1 MRYYVRLY
9 SFTLI
14 SEGGWCESDSMLF
27 VACLSVGQMFECQW
41 KDNTLGPETVFTI
54 ICIPDHLQSWS
65 SVHLFVMVICLL
77 LLFEFAVVC
86 GAFDGVSLWTCVC
99 HQKKPF
105 CQVFLSSSALC
116 GPVVCQPSDF
126 SSANVCVLH
135 LCQQSCSNGATCV
148 LLLSTASESEMC
160 VTPSWSP
167 GFTYL
172 PKACG

>member
-1 MRYYVRLY
+1 
-9 SFTLI
+9 
-14 SEGGWCESDSMLF
+14 MLF
-27 VACLSVGQMFECQW
+27 VACLSVGQMFECQCKGQYTGTW
-41 KDNTLGPETVFTI
+41 DSIHHNLY
-54 ICIPDHLQSWS
+54 SWS
-65 SVHLFVMVICLL
+65 SLVMVVCSPVMVICLL

-86 GAFDGVSLWTCVC
+86 GAFDGVLLWTCVC

-116 GPVVCQPSDF
+116 GPVICQPSDF
-126 SSANVCVLH
+126 SSANVCMLH

-148 LLLSTASESEMC
+148 LLLSIASESEMC